1 MTDTDVDAVTMA
13 SHTAPPAVQRTDA
26 VSPRPVRVP
35 AMRQLLLD
43 LGPQAMPDLAAFL
56 PGGNAEALAW
66 LQAWPAIDGPLSP
79 LYLWGPSGVGKT
91 HLLRAMVERALALG
105 FGVVWLNAQTCQ
117 MWDAAQAD
125 SPTLALI
132 DDCERLDAEAQHLA
146 FKLFI
151 ESAAAAS
158 AEGAPLFIFAAGQ
171 VPSVDL
177 PVRDDLRT
185 RLGWGLSFA
194 LQPLDDAGLRQA
206 LQGEAERRGMALSDE
221 VLTHLLTRHQRDL
234 GSLMALLDRLD
245 HYALSAH
252 RVVTVPLIKEMLAAE
267 PA

>member
-1 MTDTDVDAVTMA
+1 MTGSAAPLTGLQALA
-13 SHTAPPAVQRTDA
+13 SRATP
-26 VSPRPVRVP
+26 
-35 AMRQLLLD
+35 MRQLLLD
-43 LGPQAMPDLAAFL
+43 LGPESVPDLDAFL
-56 PGGNAEALAW
+56 PGANAEALAW
-66 LQAWPAIDGPLSP
+66 LKAWPATDGPLSP
-79 LYLWGPSGVGKT
+79 LYLWGEPGVGKT

-117 MWDAAQAD
+117 MWEGPQPEAP
-125 SPTLALI
+125 SLALI
-132 DDCERLDAEAQHLA
+132 DDCERLDEQAQHLA

-158 AEGAPLFIFAAGQ
+158 AEAAPLFIFAAGR

-194 LQPLDDAGLRQA
+194 LQPLDDAGLRQV
-206 LQGEAERRGMALSDE
+206 LQQDAARRGMALHEDVVS
-221 VLTHLLTRHQRDL
+221 HLLTRHQRDL
-234 GSLMALLDRLD
+234 GSLMGLLDRLD
-245 HYALSAH
+245 RYALSAH
-252 RVVTVPLIKEMLAAE
+252 RAVTVPLLKQMLASE

>member
-1 MTDTDVDAVTMA
+1 MRGAAVNALPTPSHPDTPVAPGADGMA
-13 SHTAPPAVQRTDA
+13 LRPQRG
-26 VSPRPVRVP
+26 PV
-35 AMRQLLLD
+35 MRQLLLD
-43 LGPQAMPDLAAFL
+43 LGPEAVPDLEAFL
-56 PGGNAEALAW
+56 PGGNEEALAW
-66 LQAWPAIDGPLSP
+66 LQAWPATDGPLSP
-79 LYLWGPSGVGKT
+79 LYLWGPAGVGKT

-117 MWDAAQAD
+117 MWDAPQPA

-132 DDCERLDAEAQHLA
+132 DDCECLDAEAQHLA

-158 AEGAPLFIFAAGQ
+158 AEAPPLFIFAAGQ

-194 LQPLDDAGLRQA
+194 LQPLDEAGLRQA
-206 LQGEAERRGMALSDE
+206 LLREAARRGMALSDE

-234 GSLMALLDRLD
+234 GSLMGMLDRLD

-252 RVVTVPLIKEMLAAE
+252 RVVTVPLLKEMLAAE

>member
-1 MTDTDVDAVTMA
+1 MSWQADI
-13 SHTAPPAVQRTDA
+13 APSTQGAPGSPLGVA
-26 VSPRPVRVP
+26 PRPLRIP

-43 LGPQAMPDLAAFL
+43 LGHEAVPDLGAFL
-56 PGGNAEALAW
+56 PGANTEALSW
-66 LQAWPAIDGPLSP
+66 LQAWPALDGPLSP

-117 MWDAAQAD
+117 MWDGAQPE

-151 ESAAAAS
+151 ESAAATS
-158 AEGAPLFIFAAGQ
+158 AEAPPLFIFAAGQ

-194 LQPLDDAGLRQA
+194 LQPLDEAGLRHA
-206 LQGEAERRGMALSDE
+206 LQQEAERRGMALSED
-221 VLTHLLTRHQRDL
+221 VLAHLLTRHQRDL
-234 GSLMALLDRLD
+234 GSLMGLLDRLD

>member
-1 MTDTDVDAVTMA
+1 MTLHAEIAQITDIA
-13 SHTAPPAVQRTDA
+13 QRTQSA
-26 VSPRPVRVP
+26 AARPVRAS

-43 LGPQAMPDLAAFL
+43 LGHETVPDLGAFL
-56 PGGNAEALAW
+56 PGANAEALSW
-66 LQAWPAIDGPLSP
+66 LQAWPAHDGPLSP

-117 MWDAAQAD
+117 MWDGAQPE

-132 DDCERLDAEAQHLA
+132 DDCDRLDAEAQHLA

-158 AEGAPLFIFAAGQ
+158 AEAPPLFIFAAGQ

-194 LQPLDDAGLRQA
+194 LQPLDEAGLRHA
-206 LQGEAERRGMALSDE
+206 LQQDAERRGMALSED
-221 VLTHLLTRHQRDL
+221 VLAHLLTRHRRDL
-234 GSLMALLDRLD
+234 GSLMGMLDRLD
-245 HYALSAH
+245 RYALSAH